1 MSEAEKKEFDKDNKG
16 PTFYLLLMITFGI
29 LSIVF
34 CSLIICGRKSL
45 QRAIDVIDASADF
58 IAHNKRVIA
67 VPILHFFITL
77 LVVIVWFG
85 AYICVAS
92 LNKIQPSSLSPQV
105 KDLVWTK

>member
-1 MSEAEKKEFDKDNKG
+1 
-16 PTFYLLLMITFGI
+16 MIIFGI

-34 CSLIICGRKSL
+34 LCLIVCGRKSL

-67 VPILHFFITL
+67 VPIVHFFITL
-77 LVVIVWFG
+77 LVVILWFG

-92 LNKIQPSSLSPQV
+92 LNEIRVSALSPQV